1 MAMLVITRLG
11 KWNAIQVF
19 NTRHSFLMTND
30 HNLGGS
36 RDPRPAMVQP
46 SAGWIWSWAME
57 CPEALA
63 PQGCKPW
70 NKASWRLSWAMPW
83 PWGWLILGFCL
94 KIDGQ
99 QEIQL
104 SNRGPAISVVVIAG
118 LDFPRVARNSFAGKL
133 HFCWKKPEVSCRF
146 SLKEHVR
153 DAVFSLNSFSGL
165 WIMWACCWK
174 WVVHPHDFMANTA
187 WKAKCT
193 ICGQTRIGSVCQ
205 LKLVWCQ
212 KLWLKET
219 RRCCQPTECCPVWV
233 SPFIYTW
240 LESRWGCRGSQR
252 FTQILQS
259 QEDTSDTSASFHAG
273 PGTFLNM

>member
-1 MAMLVITRLG
+1 MLS
-11 KWNAIQVF
+11 KF
-19 NTRHSFLMTND
+19 NTRYSFPMTND
-30 HNLGGS
+30 HNLGG
-36 RDPRPAMVQP
+36 DPGIQAQP
-46 SAGWIWSWAME
+46 SH
-57 CPEALA
+57 
-63 PQGCKPW
+63 
-70 NKASWRLSWAMPW
+70 
-83 PWGWLILGFCL
+83 
-94 KIDGQ
+94 
-99 QEIQL
+99 
-104 SNRGPAISVVVIAG
+104 GPAIPWQGGSEGGPWSARK
-118 LDFPRVARNSFAGKL
+118 LWHLKVASLETKHLGGAAPWPCHGHEGGWPSDSAWKFAGQL
-133 HFCWKKPEVSCRF
+133 HFCWKKPQVSCRC

-174 WVVHPHDFMANTA
+174 WVVHTHDFMANTA

-205 LKLVWCQ
+205 LKFVWYQ

-219 RRCCQPTECCPVWV
+219 CRFCQPTECCPVRV

-240 LESRWGCRGSQR
+240 LESRWGCRGSQQR

-273 PGTFLNM
+273 PEHFWTCKRRGADMRGNWLCWQDYGLES

>member
-1 MAMLVITRLG
+1 MQSKFSIPDTLSWWQMIITWGGPGIHAQPWSSHRQGGSEAGPWSARKLWHL
-11 KWNAIQVF
+11 KVASLE
-19 NTRHSFLMTND
+19 TKH
-30 HNLGGS
+30 LGGS
-36 RDPRPAMVQP
+36 
-46 SAGWIWSWAME
+46 AGPCHGHGGDWS
-57 CPEALA
+57 LDSSKL
-63 PQGCKPW
+63 G
-70 NKASWRLSWAMPW
+70 ASN
-83 PWGWLILGFCL
+83 
-94 KIDGQ
+94 
-99 QEIQL
+99 IQL
-104 SNRGPAISVVVIAG
+104 SL
-118 LDFPRVARNSFAGKL
+118 LDWIFPELQGTHFLESFTFAGKS
-133 HFCWKKPEVSCRF
+133 KVSCRF

-273 PGTFLNM
+273 PEHFWTCKRRGADMRGNWLCWQDYGLES